1 MMKKLLPILM
11 LAAFIIPVQISA
23 APRLG
28 VGLSVTVPGGPRFW
42 VANVVRNKSVTLR
55 VENYDKV
62 DKYTFSLGNIG
73 AAFGEGIKVGV
84 IDKTFPKNFSVTYD
98 LPSRLIGDR
107 LLGVQLRNNIT
118 RARAYDIFENTTGW
132 NSTMALTLN
141 PDSSSSGDSGGNSV
155 SILGGPTFWVHDV
168 NPRKTVT
175 IKVMD
180 YPKFEKYKVTMGEVG
195 GELSPGIPVG
205 LLDGSSGRDFTIT
218 FAIPSGLWDDPELFI
233 RLENSFTQN
242 FGYTG
247 FTQTDP
253 WAPVYL
259 GPSPGFSTSSGVSSG
274 YTSGIPFTSILN
286 VVADSEVTLQTFN
299 LPAGKDFIV
308 TMGLIG
314 TRGIGGTVVAIQSSG
329 AGGSLIATYAIPP
342 ALAGSDMISIRLQS
356 TSSGHYAYN
365 YFFNSDGNVPVY
377 TSTTSSGTTTTTS
390 SSVPILP
397 LGLYPTFSVP
407 AVSEDNSVTITTFNL
422 APADSY
428 MVFIG
433 AYGTLG
439 IGGIMVD
446 TLDAGA
452 GGTMSVTFSI
462 PPEMYGVDRLAIRLE
477 SSISGYFAY
486 NWFWNQD
493 YP

>member
-11 LAAFIIPVQISA
+11 AAAFMIPVQISA

-55 VENYDKV
+55 VENYDKQ

-73 AAFGEGIKVGV
+73 NAFGEGIKVGV
-84 IDKTFPKNFSVTYD
+84 IDNSFPKNFTVTYNI
-98 LPSRLIGDR
+98 PSKLIGER

-132 NSTMALTLN
+132 NSTMPTSLY

-155 SILGGPTFWVHDV
+155 SILGGPTFWIHDV

-175 IKVMD
+175 IKVQD
-180 YPKFEKYKVTMGEVG
+180 YPKSEKFRVTMGEVG
-195 GELSPGIPVG
+195 GELDSGIPVG
-205 LLDGSSGRDFTIT
+205 LLDGSFGRDFTVT
-218 FAIPSGLWDDPELFI
+218 FAIPSGLWDDLELFV
-233 RLENSFTQN
+233 RLENSFTGN

-274 YTSGIPFTSILN
+274 YYGGIPLTSILN

-299 LPAGKDFIV
+299 FPAGKDFIV

-314 TRGIGGTVVAIQSSG
+314 TRGIGGTVVAIQASG
-329 AGGSLIATYAIPP
+329 VGGSFVATFAIPA

-365 YFFNSDGNVPVY
+365 WFFNSDGNVPVY
-377 TSTTSSGTTTTTS
+377 TSTTSTSTTTTTS
-390 SSVPILP
+390 SSTPTLP
-397 LGLYPTFSVP
+397 LGLFPTFSVP

-422 APADSY
+422 APGDNY

-439 IGGIMVD
+439 IGGILVD
-446 TLDAGA
+446 TIDSGL
-452 GGTMSVTFSI
+452 GGSMSVTFSI
-462 PPEMYGVDRLAIRLE
+462 PPEMYGVERLAIRLE
-477 SSISGYFAY
+477 SAISGYFAY
-486 NWFWNQD
+486 NWFWNQN